1 MRKEKKTRVSIFT
14 PTYNRA
20 HLLLNLYKSLLKQTN
35 KNFIWI
41 IVDDGST
48 DNTEEVVKRWKE
60 EKKIDI
66 EYYKKK
72 NGGKNTAIDYAHS
85 HCKTEYIACVD
96 SDDYLTDNAVEV
108 LYSHLKYA
116 TEHPNCIGLV
126 SRKMK
131 PNGEPFNINW
141 CKQNQFLKFPDLSK
155 KYGYKED
162 TFLIFKTDLVKKFTF
177 PKINEERFLTE
188 SILYNQFEYDY
199 DLYAFDDLIYI
210 AEYMEDGYTNQGLNL
225 FFKNPKGF
233 LYAIKQNLY
242 YSTKYNGGFKHNIS
256 LSASY
261 YAWKKLNKLKDD
273 FPNDYAIP
281 THYKFI
287 GKLLSF
293 IPYLKYQKKYKI
305 FINDTN
311 TKH

>member
-1 MRKEKKTRVSIFT
+1 MKKDKIIKISIFT

-20 HLLLNLYKSLLKQTN
+20 RLLLNLYKSLLKQIN
-35 KNFIWI
+35 KNFIWL
-41 IVDDGST
+41 IVDDGAT
-48 DNTEEVVKRWKE
+48 DNTEDLVKRWKE
-60 EKKIDI
+60 EKEINI
-66 EYYKKK
+66 EYYKKN

-116 TEHPNCIGLV
+116 TENPNCIGLV

-131 PNGEPFNINW
+131 PNGEPFNTRW
-141 CKQNQFLKFPDLSK
+141 CNQNQFLKFPDLSK

-162 TFLIFKTDLVKKFTF
+162 TFLIFKTGLVKKFTF

-188 SILYNQFEYDY
+188 SILYNQFVYDY

-242 YSTKYNGGFKHNIS
+242 YSIKYNGNLKRKLL

-261 YAWKKLNKLKDD
+261 YAWKKINKIEDAFPKDYPISALYE
-273 FPNDYAIP
+273 F
-281 THYKFI
+281 F

-293 IPYLKYQKKYKI
+293 IPYSKYKKKYKK